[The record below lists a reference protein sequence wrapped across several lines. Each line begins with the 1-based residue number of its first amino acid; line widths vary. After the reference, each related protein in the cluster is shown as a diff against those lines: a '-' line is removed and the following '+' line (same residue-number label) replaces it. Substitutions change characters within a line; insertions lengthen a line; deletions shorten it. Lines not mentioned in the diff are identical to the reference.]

1 MQQFF
6 NLFIDF
12 VLQGVGAI
20 FRFVQAIWMWAVAQ
34 VSKLIQQPFQDWQPW
49 KLLILT
55 LIAFGVGWYLYKAIW
70 ELWDAWQKILAAL
83 ATLMAVLI
91 KTVPQVLIAGLI
103 ALAGVFL
110 LSALDPDKIRRPSF
124 MHTGPGSDRV
134 DRDDFGEPG
143 ERWGWDRADRR
154 SRGARCDREGCDR

>member
-12 VLQGVGAI
+12 VLQGVDAI

-55 LIAFGVGWYLYKAIW
+55 LIAVGVFWYLYKAMW
-70 ELWDAWQKILAAL
+70 ELWDAGQKILAAL
-83 ATLMAVLI
+83 GTLMAVLI

-110 LSALDPDKIRRPSF
+110 LSVLDLDNMRRPSF
-124 MHTGPGSDRV
+124 MSGAGSERV
-134 DRDDFGEPG
+134 DRGDYSEPAD
-143 ERWGWDRADRR
+143 RWGWDRADRR
-154 SRGARCDREGCDR
+154 NRGARCDREGCER